1 MMVDSRK
8 LIISVIIRLIIFLWF
23 YPELND
29 WKSVVLIILEK
40 YEPHQ

>member
-1 MMVDSRK
+1 MVDRVV
-8 LIISVIIRLIIFLWF
+8 LMISVMMRLIIFLWF

>member
-1 MMVDSRK
+1 MVDRMELVSR
-8 LIISVIIRLIIFLWF
+8 VIMRLIIFLWF